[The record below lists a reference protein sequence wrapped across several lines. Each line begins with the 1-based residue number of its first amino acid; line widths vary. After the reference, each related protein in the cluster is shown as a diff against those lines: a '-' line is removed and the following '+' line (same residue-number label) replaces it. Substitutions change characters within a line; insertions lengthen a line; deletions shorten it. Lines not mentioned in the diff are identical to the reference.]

1 MSISFFV
8 PGVAAPQGSKV
19 ALGGGRM
26 RESSAALH
34 GWRTRIGYAA
44 NRARAGGDLFV
55 GAVSCRLVFIMPR
68 PQALARRQTPPAVK
82 RPDLDK
88 LTRAVFD
95 ALTGTLWLDDS
106 LVTELLAGKRIAEP
120 AEQPGVEITVELL

>member
-1 MSISFFV
+1 MRISFFV

-44 NRARAGGDLFV
+44 NRARSGSDLFV
-55 GAVSCRLVFIMPR
+55 GAVRCRLVFVMPR
-68 PQALARRQTPPAVK
+68 PKGLAQTANPPCVK

-88 LTRAVFD
+88 LVRAVFD
-95 ALTGTLWLDDS
+95 ALTGTMWLDDS
-106 LVTELLAGKRIAEP
+106 LVTELLASKRIAAP